1 MSVESTIQDVLRRPT
16 PLELQPG
23 VQVTKAGG
31 MYRARYIGQRDS
43 VLGIDVSQALQRLSR
58 LHRTGCRTPEY
69 RKRERA

>member
-1 MSVESTIQDVLRRPT
+1 MSVESTIQDLLRRPA

-43 VLGIDVSQALQRLSR
+43 VLGVDVSQALQRLSR
-58 LHRTGCRTPEY
+58 LHRTGRSVPDY
-69 RKRERA
+69 RMKERA